1 MQTYKTLHNQF
12 KLNGCSYSKEELK
25 EVAYSLV
32 KEGEAYEQAIGDFL
46 IDWLNDAP
54 SLTVHTSGSTGKPKP
69 INLQKEHMLNS
80 ARATGAFFKLQPDDT
95 ALLCLPA
102 SFIAGKMMLVRAMVL
117 GLSLDC
123 VPPSSKPLTETSAS
137 YDFVA
142 MVPQQFENSLYELDG
157 VKKLIVGGAPVSYK
171 LKQSFLK
178 AAQRTNVY
186 ETYGMTETITHIA
199 VKPLLAEL
207 IESDIDLDVFTTLA
221 DVSVTT
227 DERGCLV
234 IDAPLVSNETIY
246 TNDIVRLTS
255 EKTFKW
261 LGRFDNVINS
271 GGVKLFPEQIEA
283 KLASIIDNRFFV
295 AALPDE
301 VLGQKLVLLVE
312 GVDETAQLK
321 DKIANLT
328 TLNKFEVPKDIFAM
342 EAFVETSSGKIK
354 RKATL
359 NKVAL

>member
-1 MQTYKTLHNQF
+1 MQTYKTLHHQF

-69 INLQKEHMLNS
+69 ISLQKQHMVNS
-80 ARATGAFFKLQPDDT
+80 ARATGAFFELQPGDT

-102 SFIAGKMMLVRAMVL
+102 SYIAGKMMLVRAMVL

-123 VPPSSKPLTETSAS
+123 VHPSSKPLTETSAS
-137 YDFVA
+137 YDFIA
-142 MVPQQFENSLYELDG
+142 MVPLQFENSLNELDG

-178 AAQRTNVY
+178 AAQRTKVY

-207 IESDIDLDVFTTLA
+207 IESNIDLDVFTTLA

-234 IDAPLVSNETIY
+234 IDAPLVSNETIH
-246 TNDIVRLTS
+246 TNDMVRLTS

-261 LGRFDNVINS
+261 LGRLDNVINS

-283 KLASIIDNRFFV
+283 KLASIMENRFFV

-312 GVDETAQLK
+312 GVQETAQLRN
-321 DKIANLT
+321 KIANLT
-328 TLNKFEVPKDIFAM
+328 SLKKFELPKEIFTV